1 VTICCGLQAI
11 STFIPIILIDEYVKK
26 NKIDLLAFAI
36 LAAIFLVSSAIKWWS
51 ELKFMD
57 LRGRSGTRKDLRNW
71 LVMKYV
77 YFSEAVHLEI
87 DNTHFFNIAI
97 NQVEQAV
104 SQGWYQH
111 FELVAAL
118 FDLSVQLA
126 LALYLD
132 WHAIM
137 PLALLIPVI
146 VLSIMCKQK
155 TFESM
160 LLSTLKAQNK
170 WMKLMSDI
178 FSNWMLIN
186 AYNARDERAKN
197 FKEVYE
203 DFYEKCDADF
213 FFQFH
218 YMWITKYANDV
229 CIALV
234 YGFGAYGCLL
244 GYISVGKFVALI
256 TIFQRIGGQL
266 VALSETIIAFQRGI
280 EGLRRVSEMLNY
292 TIGVNQEMEQQRR
305 QSVEFQSS
313 CDKAMVITQAA
324 AKFKGKLKKNKV
336 MSTQEPQ
343 WELANVDPADDAR
356 PELSE
361 YDTKLES
368 HREHAAQ
375 IMTAYVSKMSS
386 TGAKA
391 LDQFEGGWS
400 TDMIKDMLSV
410 QLQDLSFGYPSVK
423 GAAGAVTDVR
433 MLKGLNATIPLGKWH
448 QLGSQQ
454 LFCRYPP
461 HLTSR
466 LVPSRPLCRDCSR
479 HHCHRLAPARR
490 RRRNN
495 ADEVDDG
502 TAVPYQG

>member
-1 VTICCGLQAI
+1 LPRRPYPDTIRCRRFVADDFRGLQAI

-26 NKIDLLAFAI
+26 NKMDLLAFAI

-51 ELKFMD
+51 ELQHWNTI
-57 LRGRSGTRKDLRNW
+57 GTSPTRKDLRNW

-87 DNTHFFNIAI
+87 DNMQFFNVAI
-97 NQVEQAV
+97 NQVAETV
-104 SQGWYQH
+104 SHGWYQH

-118 FDLSVQLA
+118 FDLSIQLA

-137 PLALLIPVI
+137 PLALIIPVI

-155 TFESM
+155 KYED
-160 LLSTLKAQNK
+160 LLFIRMTAENK

-203 DFYEKCDADF
+203 DFYTKHKASRF
-213 FFQFH
+213 FELN
-218 YMWITKYANDV
+218 YMWITKYTNDV
-229 CIALV
+229 CLALV
-234 YGFGAYGCLL
+234 YVFGAYGCLL

-256 TIFQRIGGQL
+256 KIFKRIGERL
-266 VALSETIIAFQRGI
+266 IILSETMIAFQRGI
-280 EGLRRVSEMLNY
+280 EGLRRVSEMLNHP
-292 TIGVNQEMEQQRR
+292 IGVNQEIEQQMR
-305 QSVEFQSS
+305 QMIEAQSNF
-313 CDKAMVITQAA
+313 DKAEGGVPETAA
-324 AKFKGKLKKNKV
+324 A
-336 MSTQEPQ
+336 
-343 WELANVDPADDAR
+343 VDPAAAAR